1 MSICIANVV
10 MHRNNLN
17 FIKIKRVYNYFNLA
31 YIAMC
36 KNMSLTCGRIY
47 TAKQSLKK
55 VSFIPRA

>member
-31 YIAMC
+31 YIAIC
-36 KNMSLTCGRIY
+36 KNMVVYILRN
-47 TAKQSLKK
+47 K
-55 VSFIPRA
+55 V